1 MTGRSSNIT
10 ILLGFFLILI
20 LLAMLT
26 WLSLSSMEQ
35 NSEHIE
41 KIVNEQREMRNI
53 FIMRDS
59 AQRRALVL
67 LRMTTT
73 EDEFELDD
81 FNQDFSNQAGIFI
94 GARDRLL
101 MHLNEDEQQIWNET
115 REYVADGSRV
125 QKETATLIQGH
136 HHEKAI
142 AKIHNDVIPIQD
154 KVMAG
159 MTRMLDQ
166 QNLQLSDELKA
177 TTEQNKNA
185 YLATVVMGSIAVI
198 IGIIAMI
205 YVLWHSS
212 RTEQLLLRQQ
222 KKAEQAN
229 QSKSNFLSNMSH
241 EIRTPLTAIIGY
253 SEILSLDGADL
264 DKNKKVVASILRNGR
279 HLLQLVNDVLDI
291 SKIEANSFEVESIT
305 VHPVEILSELD
316 SIFFAKAASKN
327 IQFKINY
334 KYPVPK
340 YIKSDPT
347 RLKQILI
354 NLCSNAIKFTEQG
367 EVVVDVSADL
377 KKSEI
382 CFDVIDQGIGMKPDI
397 IDRIFLPFVQAD
409 SSTTRKYGGTGLGLA
424 ISNEL
429 AEKMGGRIVCESI
442 VNQGTRFTLS
452 LPIGELDVAVIDNQ
466 AQLEKNDSEVS
477 ADEIYKLSGRVLL
490 AEDNPDNQKLIS
502 MFINKTGAD
511 VTIVNNGEEA
521 VKKALLNN
529 YDLILMDMQM
539 PVLDGLEA
547 VKKLRYSG
555 YLKPIVMLTAN
566 VVEKNRQICLEA
578 GADDFLSKPIE
589 TSMFFRVLNKY
600 LFKSSVDIVA
610 ENQKALMESDS
621 YKKIA
626 KEFIA
631 HIPTQI
637 DLLQKAIEREDWAE
651 IEKVSHSL
659 KGMGGSFGYARI
671 TELAG
676 EVNTKSNEKQADIT
690 RKAISELAD
699 YCKTLS

>member
-1 MTGRSSNIT
+1 
-10 ILLGFFLILI
+10 
-20 LLAMLT
+20 
-26 WLSLSSMEQ
+26 MEQ
-35 NSEHIE
+35 NSLHIE

-101 MHLNEDEQQIWNET
+101 MHLNKDEQQIWDET
-115 REYVADGSRV
+115 REYVVDGSRV
-125 QKETATLIQGH
+125 QKETADLIQRH
-136 HHEKAI
+136 HHEEAI

-166 QNLQLSDELKA
+166 QNLQISSELKA

-222 KKAEQAN
+222 RKAEQAN

-264 DKNKKVVASILRNGR
+264 EKNNKVVASILRNGR

-291 SKIEANSFEVESIT
+291 SKIEANSFEVEFIN
-305 VHPVEILSELD
+305 VYPVEILSELD
-316 SIFFAKAASKN
+316 SVFYAKAASKN

-334 KYPVPK
+334 EFPVPQ

-382 CFDVIDQGIGMKPDI
+382 YFDVIDQGIGMKPDI
-397 IDRIFLPFVQAD
+397 IEKVFMPFVQAD
-409 SSTTRKYGGTGLGLA
+409 SSTTRKFGGTGLGLA

-429 AEKMGGRIVCESI
+429 AEKMGGCLVCESV

-452 LPIGELDVAVIDNQ
+452 LPIGELDVAVIDSQ
-466 AQLEKNDSEVS
+466 EQLEKNDSDVS

-502 MFINKTGAD
+502 MFINKTGAN
-511 VTIVNNGEEA
+511 VTIAMNGEEA
-521 VKKALLNN
+521 VQKALLHN

-555 YLKPIVMLTAN
+555 YLKPVVMLTAN

-589 TSMFFRVLNKY
+589 TSMFFRTLNKY
-600 LFKSSVDIVA
+600 LSKSSVDIVA
-610 ENQKALMESDS
+610 ENQKALMESES

-626 KEFIA
+626 EEFIA

-637 DLLQKAIEREDWAE
+637 ALLAKAIESEDWVE
-651 IEKVSHSL
+651 IDRVSHSL
-659 KGMGGSFGYARI
+659 KGMGGSFGYAKI

-676 EVNTKSNEKQADIT
+676 DVNSKCKAKQADIT

-699 YCKTLS
+699 YCKTLG